1 MSAQSKNSL
10 PFLLEIGTEEIPAR
24 FIPASMADL
33 QRTMA
38 AELEKAHLTAEGLR
52 VVATPRRLTLLIEA
66 LSTRQ
71 PDRALEIKG
80 PPVSVA
86 FDADGN
92 PTKAAQGFA
101 KKAGISLDECE
112 RGSDKRGEFLLAKV
126 TETGRPAAEVLA
138 EIVPQV
144 VLGLPFRK
152 TMRWRDLDVEYP
164 RPLQWILMLHGSE
177 VVPAEVGGVASG
189 RTTRGHRT
197 LSNDKSV
204 EVAQPGDYIAA
215 LAEVGV
221 MVDHEERR
229 QTIATGLQKTLA
241 DYSSEAQLIVDDELL
256 TEVVFLCEYPTPF
269 LGSFSE
275 EYLVLPAALITTA
288 LKSHQR
294 YFSVNRGGSD
304 DLMPCFAALRDG
316 GAEYLDNVVKGNER
330 VIHARLAD
338 ALFYW
343 NFDQQKTPD
352 ERTAML
358 ETVRSEERRV
368 GKECRSRWSPYH

>member
-241 DYSSEAQLIVDDELL
+241 DYSSEAQ
-256 TEVVFLCEYPTPF
+256 
-269 LGSFSE
+269 
-275 EYLVLPAALITTA
+275 
-288 LKSHQR
+288 
-294 YFSVNRGGSD
+294 
-304 DLMPCFAALRDG
+304 
-316 GAEYLDNVVKGNER
+316 
-330 VIHARLAD
+330 
-338 ALFYW
+338 
-343 NFDQQKTPD
+343 
-352 ERTAML
+352 
-358 ETVRSEERRV
+358 
-368 GKECRSRWSPYH
+368 